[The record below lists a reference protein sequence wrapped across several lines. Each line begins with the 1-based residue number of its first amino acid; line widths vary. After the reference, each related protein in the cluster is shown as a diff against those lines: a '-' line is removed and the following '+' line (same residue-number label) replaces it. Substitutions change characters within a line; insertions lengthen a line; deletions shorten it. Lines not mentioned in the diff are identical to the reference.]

1 MLGAIYTS
9 RPNAAS
15 NTFGHPYP
23 YLSGIRYSAS
33 YRNDRV
39 FHTSQDWSDDRGA
52 ASERGSRQ
60 VGRRGG
66 DAPDGAGPMARSGRK
81 KRARRCAI
89 RVFLRG
95 NGGTGAPGPTAI
107 AWLAE
112 PMAPPA
118 A

>member
-23 YLSGIRYSAS
+23 YLSGIRYSAP
-33 YRNDRV
+33 YRNDRI

-66 DAPDGAGPMARSGRK
+66 DAPDGAGPMVRSGRGN
-81 KRARRCAI
+81 RARRCAI

-95 NGGTGAPGPTAI
+95 NGGTGAAGPTAI

-112 PMAPPA
+112 PMKSSA

>member
-1 MLGAIYTS
+1 MLGPIYTS

-23 YLSGIRYSAS
+23 YPSGIRYSAPH
-33 YRNDRV
+33 RNHRV

-66 DAPDGAGPMARSGRK
+66 DAPDGAGPMACSGRK

-95 NGGTGAPGPTAI
+95 NRGTGAAGPTAI
-107 AWLAE
+107 AWLTE
-112 PMAPPA
+112 PVKSSA

>member
-9 RPNAAS
+9 RANAAS
-15 NTFGHPYP
+15 NTFGHRYP
-23 YLSGIRYSAS
+23 YLPGIRYSAS
-33 YRNDRV
+33 HRNDRV
-39 FHTSQDWSDDRGA
+39 FHTSQDWSHDRGA

-66 DAPDGAGPMARSGRK
+66 DAPDGTGPAARSGRR

-95 NGGTGAPGPTAI
+95 NRGTGAAGPTAI

-112 PMAPPA
+112 PMKSSA